1 MFHGSLP
8 TSAQQILCQIVKQW
22 EVNDIY
28 VGCSG
33 NFTIERCLKN
43 ITSARLHSNDVTIY
57 SCLIGRYFTGKKLN
71 ATLKPEYDGV
81 MKFVG
86 KYLDDGAGTMAVI
99 LILSKMGLYF
109 GKKIIHIMKE

>member
-43 ITSARLHSNDVTIY
+43 IRTI
-57 SCLIGRYFTGKKLN
+57 I
-71 ATLKPEYDGV
+71 
-81 MKFVG
+81 
-86 KYLDDGAGTMAVI
+86 
-99 LILSKMGLYF
+99 
-109 GKKIIHIMKE
+109 